1 MNIHQN
7 KDFRRGSLWFS
18 LGEATV
24 SLMKSCAAIGEKLW
38 PPALL
43 VFVLALL
50 AYSILPPEY
59 EVNARSNREI
69 CERLVKSGYRTQ
81 EWCDKH
87 YNDSMELGRAAYRA
101 KIASSPAPL
110 AKR

>member
-1 MNIHQN
+1 M
-7 KDFRRGSLWFS
+7 SLI
-18 LGEATV
+18 
-24 SLMKSCAAIGEKLW
+24 KSCAAIGEKLW

-69 CERLVKSGYRTQ
+69 CERLVKSGDRTQ

-87 YNDSMELGRAAYRA
+87 YNDAMELGRAAYRA
-101 KIASSPAPL
+101 TIADSTAPP